1 MVTARKGLTAAENT
15 AMAERNHLVSAK
27 AKATREKLRERIA
40 DTAKALAQ
48 ARAELAA
55 TRKRQALLVKM
66 AENKEAAVTSF
77 VEKWSK
83 KEMARIDK
91 AMKPKK
97 SRSSR

>member
-1 MVTARKGLTAAENT
+1 MTAVKSKAV
-15 AMAERNHLVSAK
+15 AERKHLDSAK
-27 AKATREKLRERIA
+27 AKTTREKLRERIA
-40 DTAKALAQ
+40 ATAKALAI
-48 ARAELAA
+48 ARAELAE

-66 AENKEAAVTSF
+66 AENKEAAITSF